1 MSTNFRYIWKL
12 LLLLYSCYPKEKEVY
27 RHEFPIKLSPFASVT
42 DCAVSEKGVFIL
54 TNKHE
59 LLEYTFYGEK
69 TRDTVILK
77 PKLFPDNSVE
87 FYPENHLRSMVYFDN
102 SCYFLGQ
109 NPSDLYKI
117 DLSKNEIKKTRV
129 KLHESGVHYL
139 FNSTQ
144 NEPVIQVNDV
154 VSNDNDLILYHLDL
168 GSMEV
173 KRIIKESLG
182 FSQTG
187 TFLYKK
193 NNALRVLNP
202 SQNGYIEI
210 SESGEVIRRDSFFL
224 DSILDKSRPKRV
236 MELSEFYGMA
246 TWERNQYQSDLIL
259 SAISVD
265 QETDY
270 FLIKKLNRTSAAEKD
285 FKIVLARIHRDNVDI
300 KELADYVFCK
310 FDQNTKTFCGIT
322 FDSKFVI
329 TADIDKLLFGQN
341 EITGFEKT
349 SPETE

>member
-1 MSTNFRYIWKL
+1 VF
-12 LLLLYSCYPKEKEVY
+12 
-27 RHEFPIKLSPFASVT
+27 RHEFPVELSPFASVI
-42 DCAVSEKGVFIL
+42 DCAISEKGVLIL

-69 TRDTVILK
+69 TLDTVILK
-77 PKLFPDNSVE
+77 PKLHPDRSVE

-117 DLSKNEIKKTRV
+117 DLSTKEIQKTRI
-129 KLHESGVHYL
+129 KLRETGIHFL
-139 FNSTQ
+139 FNSIQ
-144 NEPVIQVNDV
+144 NEPVIQVNDII
-154 VSNDNDLILYHLDL
+154 SNDNDLILYHLDL
-168 GSMEV
+168 GSMKV

-187 TFLYKK
+187 TFVYKK
-193 NNALRVLNP
+193 NNFLRILNP
-202 SQNGYIEI
+202 LQNGYIEI
-210 SESGEVIRRDSFFL
+210 SDSGEVTKRDSFFL

-285 FKIVLARIHRDNVDI
+285 FEILMIKKHRHNVNI
-300 KELADYVFCK
+300 KELADYEFCR

-329 TADIDKLLFGQN
+329 TSDLDKVLFGEEQKN
-341 EITGFEKT
+341 
-349 SPETE
+349 

>member
-1 MSTNFRYIWKL
+1 M
-12 LLLLYSCYPKEKEVY
+12 
-27 RHEFPIKLSPFASVT
+27 
-42 DCAVSEKGVFIL
+42 
-54 TNKHE
+54 
-59 LLEYTFYGEK
+59 
-69 TRDTVILK
+69 
-77 PKLFPDNSVE
+77 
-87 FYPENHLRSMVYFDN
+87 
-102 SCYFLGQ
+102 
-109 NPSDLYKI
+109 
-117 DLSKNEIKKTRV
+117 
-129 KLHESGVHYL
+129 
-139 FNSTQ
+139 
-144 NEPVIQVNDV
+144 
-154 VSNDNDLILYHLDL
+154 
-168 GSMEV
+168 
-173 KRIIKESLG
+173 
-182 FSQTG
+182 
-187 TFLYKK
+187 
-193 NNALRVLNP
+193 NP

-210 SESGEVIRRDSFFL
+210 SESGEVTKRDSFFL

-236 MELSEFYGMA
+236 MELSKFYGMA

-285 FKIVLARIHRDNVDI
+285 FKIVLARIYRDNIDT